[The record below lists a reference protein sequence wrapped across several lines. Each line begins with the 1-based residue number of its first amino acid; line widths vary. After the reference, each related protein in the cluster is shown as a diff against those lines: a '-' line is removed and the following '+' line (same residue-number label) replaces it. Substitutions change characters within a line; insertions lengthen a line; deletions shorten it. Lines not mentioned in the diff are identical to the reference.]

1 MQVWWK
7 MQQNDEGVT
16 FYVPQNHSHHT
27 STLQLIPIVIKIEC
41 TFAVL

>member
-16 FYVPQNHSHHT
+16 FYAPKNHSHHT
-27 STLQLIPIVIKIEC
+27 STLQLPIVIKIEF